1 MVGVRSPSISG
12 ARIAAGGKAP
22 DRPSTAFLKHVLIR
36 AMSARPTPRRRL
48 SPGEKR
54 AASPAGCPTPAPVA
68 GLAVSQLRRLRRIVD
83 AAVSLAERGG
93 FDGVRLRDVAEASDV
108 ALGTLY
114 KYFRSKEDILLFAL
128 AERVGLM
135 ETALASAPAEGAS
148 PLARCEQL
156 FRRTTL
162 GLTAQPQLAR
172 AVLRSLASGD
182 PSIALQIA
190 AFRLR
195 MTRLIVASLRGEPLD
210 PSVPLEA
217 EIEIG
222 TERERQVAFVLMNVW
237 YSSLAG
243 WAGGLHAPEV
253 VVAHV
258 RMSAELMSV
267 ASTPSPGLRS
277 AESSPKEE
285 RPMESRT

>member
-1 MVGVRSPSISG
+1 MPLPPS
-12 ARIAAGGKAP
+12 
-22 DRPSTAFLKHVLIR
+22 V
-36 AMSARPTPRRRL
+36 RRRPL
-48 SPGEKR
+48 PRETL
-54 AASPAGCPTPAPVA
+54 AAPSSPVA
-68 GLAVSQLRRLRRIVD
+68 GLAASQLRRLRRIVD

-128 AERVGLM
+128 AERVSRM
-135 ETALASAPAEGAS
+135 ELALAAAPAEGAS
-148 PLARCEQL
+148 PLERCEHL

-172 AVLRSLASGD
+172 AILRSMASGD
-182 PSIALQIA
+182 PAIAVQIA

-195 MTRLIVASLRGEPLD
+195 ITRLIVASLRGEPLALA
-210 PSVPLEA
+210 SALEA
-217 EIEIG
+217 EVQIG
-222 TERERQVAFVLMNVW
+222 TERERQIALVLMNVW

-253 VVAHV
+253 VVEQVGMAA
-258 RMSAELMSV
+258 RLMDIGA
-267 ASTPSPGLRS
+267 AS
-277 AESSPKEE
+277 SS
-285 RPMESRT
+285 MG